1 MAGTMS
7 EILSFLATFSLIV
20 CLTVSL
26 YQMRFF
32 FNKYTTTKNNH
43 LLFSSVQ
50 LASCFFSFAIL
61 IYIFLT
67 SNFDFQIVHSNSHS
81 DKPFI
86 YKFSGAWGNH
96 EGSLLM
102 WILILTIF
110 NFLFVIFDSSNLKLR
125 NKIIANQSFLIL
137 GFLAFCLF
145 MSSPFTLMEEGFSQ
159 GLGLNP
165 ILQDPLLAI
174 HPPVLYLGYV
184 GFSLVFSFAIAG
196 MLNNKVDQDWAIA
209 LKPWILIAWIFL
221 TLGIALGSFWAYY
234 ELGWGGY
241 WFWDPVENASLMP
254 WLSATALLHCII
266 VLEKRNAL
274 QSWTILLAILTFSLS
289 LIGTFLV
296 RSGIL
301 NSVHTFAS
309 DPGRGLFILLF
320 LALVLTFS
328 FSLFALKGSMLEKT
342 SSFGS
347 TSRESGIL
355 VNNWLLLTILFIVFL
370 GTLYPLFIDLILEK
384 SLTVGP
390 QYYIITITPV
400 LILLLIFMTITP
412 LMSWTQGS
420 ISQAFIRIK
429 QPLILSLT
437 LAFATSLYFYVF
449 SITNII
455 ILFLSFTLISVSL
468 FSGIKFTHKNILIK
482 SGLGRILSHA
492 GFGLFII
499 SVIANATYSEEKIYD
514 AKVKDILVL
523 NEHKFMFEQVNRVE
537 GENYS
542 SIQAVFNLLK
552 NDKPIKKFTPEI
564 RFYND
569 PPTATSE
576 TSIVHGLF
584 SDIYLVMNVP
594 QYQDSISV
602 RIHVKPFMNFIWLG
616 VLMIIVGG
624 LLSIFYRFKKVV
636 K

>member
-7 EILSFLATFSLIV
+7 ELLSFAATFSLII
-20 CLTVSL
+20 CLIVSL
-26 YQMRFF
+26 YQMRLFF
-32 FNKYTTTKNNH
+32 IKYETTKNNH

-50 LASCFFSFAIL
+50 LSSCFFSFAIL

-110 NFLFVIFDSSNLKLR
+110 NFLFVIYDSSNFKLR

-145 MSSPFTLMEEGFSQ
+145 MSSPFTLMEESFSQ

-196 MLNNKVDQDWAIA
+196 MLKDKVDQEWAIA
-209 LKPWILIAWIFL
+209 LKPWILVAWIFL

-266 VLEKRNAL
+266 VLEKRNTL
-274 QSWTILLAILTFSLS
+274 QSWSILLSILTFSLS

-296 RSGIL
+296 RSGVL

-320 LALVLTFS
+320 LALVLFFS
-328 FSLFALKGSMLEKT
+328 FSLFATKGSLLEKK
-342 SSFGS
+342 SSFGAI
-347 TSRESGIL
+347 SRESGIL

-370 GTLYPLFIDLILEK
+370 GTIYPLFIDLVLEK

-390 QYYIITITPV
+390 QFYVVTITPI
-400 LILLLIFMTITP
+400 LILLLMFMTITP
-412 LMSWTQGS
+412 LIGWTKS
-420 ISQAFIRIK
+420 SFSQAFIKIK
-429 QPLILSLT
+429 YSLIFSLT
-437 LAFATSLYFYVF
+437 LAFAISLYFSLFPV
-449 SITNII
+449 TQII
-455 ILFLSFTLISVSL
+455 ILFLSFSLIATSL
-468 FSGIKFTHKNILIK
+468 FLGVNLYKKNIFVK
-482 SGLGRILSHA
+482 SILGRTLSHA
-492 GFGLFII
+492 GFGLFIV

-514 AKVKDILVL
+514 AKVKDILEL
-523 NEHKFMFEQVNRVE
+523 NEHQFVFEQVNRVE

-542 SIQAVFNLLK
+542 SIQAVFNLLRD
-552 NDKPIKKFTPEI
+552 DKPINQFTPEI

-576 TSIVHGLF
+576 TSIVQGVF
-584 SDIYLVMNVP
+584 KDIYIVMNVP

-602 RIHVKPFMNFIWLG
+602 RIHIKPFMNFIWLG
-616 VLMIIVGG
+616 VLMIIIGG
-624 LLSIFYRFKKVV
+624 IFSIFQRV
-636 K
+636 KSA

>member
-1 MAGTMS
+1 MAGSMS
-7 EILSFLATFSLIV
+7 LTLSFLATLFLVV
-20 CLTVSL
+20 CFVVSL
-26 YQMRFF
+26 FQMRYFF
-32 FNKYTTTKNNH
+32 SKYETTIGNH
-43 LLFSSVQ
+43 LLLSAIQ
-50 LASCFFSFAIL
+50 LATCLFSFLIL

-67 SNFDFQIVHSNSHS
+67 SNFDFQIVYSNSHTE
-81 DKPFI
+81 KPFL
-86 YKFSGAWGNH
+86 YKLSGTWGNH

-110 NFLFVIFDSSNLKLR
+110 NFFYVISNSSDNKLR

-137 GFLAFCLF
+137 GFLLFCLLT
-145 MSSPFTLMEEGFSQ
+145 SSPFVLLEENVSQ

-184 GFSLVFSFAIAG
+184 GFSLVFSFAIGG
-196 MLNNKVDQDWAIA
+196 MLNNKVDKVWASA

-234 ELGWGGY
+234 ELGWGGF

-266 VLEKRNAL
+266 VLEKKDTL
-274 QSWTILLAILTFSLS
+274 QSWTILLSILTFSLS
-289 LIGTFLV
+289 LVGTFLV

-320 LALVLTFS
+320 LAIVLLFS
-328 FSLFALKGSMLEKT
+328 FSLFASKGATLEKP
-342 SSFGS
+342 SSFRAI
-347 TSRESGIL
+347 SRESGIL

-370 GTLYPLFIDLILEK
+370 GTIYPLFIDLILEK

-390 QYYIITITPV
+390 QYYVKTIAPIIF
-400 LILLLIFMTITP
+400 LLLIFMTVTP
-412 LMSWTQGS
+412 LLGWVKGS
-420 ISQAFIRIK
+420 INQVLVKIK
-429 QPLILSLT
+429 YSLIFSLT
-437 LAFATSLYFYVF
+437 LAFVISLYFDLF
-449 SITNII
+449 SMTQVII
-455 ILFLSFTLISVSL
+455 FFFSFSLIVTTL
-468 FSGIKFTHKNILIK
+468 FSGIKFSKNSVFVKSILGK
-482 SGLGRILSHA
+482 TLSHA
-492 GFGLFII
+492 GFGLFIL

-514 AKVKDILVL
+514 AKVKDILEL
-523 NEHKFMFEQVNRVE
+523 KNHQFIFEKVNQVE
-537 GENYS
+537 GENYN
-542 SIQAVFNLLK
+542 SIQAVFSLLEGNK
-552 NDKPIKKFTPEI
+552 AVKQFTPEI

-576 TSIVHGLF
+576 TSIVYGLF
-584 SDIYLVMNVP
+584 SDIYIVMNVP

-624 LLSIFYRFKKVV
+624 IFSIIFRIKN
-636 K
+636 

>member
-1 MAGTMS
+1 MAGSMS
-7 EILSFLATFSLIV
+7 LTLSFVATFSLVV
-20 CLTVSL
+20 CFAVSL
-26 YQMRFF
+26 FQMRYFF
-32 FNKYTTTKNNH
+32 SKYETTIGNH
-43 LLFSSVQ
+43 LLLSTIQ
-50 LASCFFSFAIL
+50 LASCLFSFLIL
-61 IYIFLT
+61 IYVFLT
-67 SNFDFQIVHSNSHS
+67 SNFDFQIVYSNSHTE
-81 DKPFI
+81 KPFL
-86 YKFSGAWGNH
+86 YKLSGAWGNH

-110 NFLFVIFDSSNLKLR
+110 NFFYVISNSSDIKLR
-125 NKIIANQSFLIL
+125 NKIVANQSFLIL
-137 GFLAFCLF
+137 GFLSFCLL
-145 MSSPFTLMEEGFSQ
+145 MSSPFTLLKENFSQ

-184 GFSLVFSFAIAG
+184 GFSLVFSFAIGG
-196 MLNNKVDQDWAIA
+196 MLNNKVDKEWASA

-234 ELGWGGY
+234 ELGWGGF

-266 VLEKRNAL
+266 VLEKRDTL
-274 QSWTILLAILTFSLS
+274 QSWTILLSILTFSLS

-320 LALVLTFS
+320 LAIVLLFS
-328 FSLFALKGSMLEKT
+328 FSLFASKGSTLEK
-342 SSFGS
+342 SGSFGAI
-347 TSRESGIL
+347 SRESGIL

-370 GTLYPLFIDLILEK
+370 GTIYPLFIDLILEK

-390 QYYIITITPV
+390 QYYVTTITPIV
-400 LILLLIFMTITP
+400 FLLLIFMTITP
-412 LMSWTQGS
+412 LVGWVKGS
-420 ISQAFIRIK
+420 INQVLVKIK
-429 QPLILSLT
+429 YSLILSLT
-437 LAFATSLYFYVF
+437 LAFAISLYFDLF
-449 SITNII
+449 SITQMI
-455 ILFLSFTLISVSL
+455 ILFLSFSLIITTL
-468 FSGIKFTHKNILIK
+468 FSGIKFSQNNIFVQSI
-482 SGLGRILSHA
+482 LGKTLSHA
-492 GFGLFII
+492 GFGLFIL

-514 AKVKDILVL
+514 AKVKDILEL
-523 NEHKFMFEQVNRVE
+523 NNHQFVFEKVNHVE
-537 GENYS
+537 GENYN
-542 SIQAVFNLLK
+542 SIQAVFNLLEDNK
-552 NDKPIKKFTPEI
+552 AVKQFMPEI

-616 VLMIIVGG
+616 VFMIIVGG
-624 LLSIFYRFKKVV
+624 MFSIIYRIKN
-636 K
+636 

>member
-1 MAGTMS
+1 
-7 EILSFLATFSLIV
+7 
-20 CLTVSL
+20 
-26 YQMRFF
+26 
-32 FNKYTTTKNNH
+32 
-43 LLFSSVQ
+43 
-50 LASCFFSFAIL
+50 
-61 IYIFLT
+61 
-67 SNFDFQIVHSNSHS
+67 
-81 DKPFI
+81 
-86 YKFSGAWGNH
+86 
-96 EGSLLM
+96 
-102 WILILTIF
+102 
-110 NFLFVIFDSSNLKLR
+110 
-125 NKIIANQSFLIL
+125 
-137 GFLAFCLF
+137 
-145 MSSPFTLMEEGFSQ
+145 MSSPFILLKENFSQ

-184 GFSLVFSFAIAG
+184 GFSLVFSFAIGG
-196 MLNNKVDQDWAIA
+196 MLNNKVDKEWASA

-234 ELGWGGY
+234 ELGWGGF

-266 VLEKRNAL
+266 VLEKRDTL
-274 QSWTILLAILTFSLS
+274 QSWTILLSILTFSLS

-320 LALVLTFS
+320 LAIVLLFS
-328 FSLFALKGSMLEKT
+328 FSLFASKGSTLEK
-342 SSFGS
+342 SGSFGAI
-347 TSRESGIL
+347 SRESGIL

-370 GTLYPLFIDLILEK
+370 GTIYPLFIDLILEK

-390 QYYIITITPV
+390 QYYVTTITPIV
-400 LILLLIFMTITP
+400 FLLLIFMTITP
-412 LMSWTQGS
+412 LVGWAKGS
-420 ISQAFIRIK
+420 INQVMVKIK
-429 QPLILSLT
+429 YSLILSLT
-437 LAFATSLYFYVF
+437 LAFAISLYFDLF
-449 SITNII
+449 SITQVI
-455 ILFLSFTLISVSL
+455 ILFLSFSLIITTL
-468 FSGIKFTHKNILIK
+468 FSGIKFSQNNIFVQSI
-482 SGLGRILSHA
+482 LGKTLSHA
-492 GFGLFII
+492 GFGLFIL

-514 AKVKDILVL
+514 AKVKDILEL
-523 NEHKFMFEQVNRVE
+523 NNHRFVFEKVNHVE
-537 GENYS
+537 GENYN
-542 SIQAVFNLLK
+542 SIQAVFSLLEDNK
-552 NDKPIKKFTPEI
+552 AVKQFMPEI

-616 VLMIIVGG
+616 VFMIIVGG
-624 LLSIFYRFKKVV
+624 MFSIIYRIKN
-636 K
+636 

>member
-1 MAGTMS
+1 MAGSMS
-7 EILSFLATFSLIV
+7 LTLSFVATFSLVV
-20 CLTVSL
+20 CFAVSL
-26 YQMRFF
+26 FQMRYFF
-32 FNKYTTTKNNH
+32 SKYEATIGNH
-43 LLFSSVQ
+43 LLLSTVQ
-50 LASCFFSFAIL
+50 LASCLFSFLIL
-61 IYIFLT
+61 IYVFLT
-67 SNFDFQIVHSNSHS
+67 SNFDFQIVYSNSHTE
-81 DKPFI
+81 KPFL
-86 YKFSGAWGNH
+86 YKLSGAWGNH

-110 NFLFVIFDSSNLKLR
+110 NFFYVISNSSDIKLR
-125 NKIIANQSFLIL
+125 NKIVANQSFLIL
-137 GFLAFCLF
+137 GFLSFCLL
-145 MSSPFTLMEEGFSQ
+145 MSSPFILLKENFSQ

-184 GFSLVFSFAIAG
+184 GFSLVFSFAIGG
-196 MLNNKVDQDWAIA
+196 MLNNKVDKEWASA

-234 ELGWGGY
+234 ELGWGGF

-266 VLEKRNAL
+266 VLEKRDTL
-274 QSWTILLAILTFSLS
+274 QSWTILLSILTFSLS

-320 LALVLTFS
+320 LAIVLLFS
-328 FSLFALKGSMLEKT
+328 FSLFASKGSTLEK
-342 SSFGS
+342 SGSFGAI
-347 TSRESGIL
+347 SRESGIL

-370 GTLYPLFIDLILEK
+370 GTIYPLFIDLILEK

-390 QYYIITITPV
+390 QYYVTTISPIV
-400 LILLLIFMTITP
+400 FLLLIFMTITP
-412 LMSWTQGS
+412 LVGWTKGS
-420 ISQAFIRIK
+420 INQVLVKIK
-429 QPLILSLT
+429 YSLILSLT
-437 LAFATSLYFYVF
+437 LAFAISLYFDLF
-449 SITNII
+449 SITQVI
-455 ILFLSFTLISVSL
+455 ILFLSFSLIITTL
-468 FSGIKFTHKNILIK
+468 FSGIKFSQNNIFVNPI
-482 SGLGRILSHA
+482 LGKTLSHA
-492 GFGLFII
+492 GFGLFIL

-514 AKVKDILVL
+514 AKVKDILEL
-523 NEHKFMFEQVNRVE
+523 NNYKFVFEKVNHVE
-537 GENYS
+537 GENYN
-542 SIQAVFNLLK
+542 SIQAVFSLLEDNK
-552 NDKPIKKFTPEI
+552 AVKQFMPEI

-616 VLMIIVGG
+616 VFMIIVGG
-624 LLSIFYRFKKVV
+624 MFSIIYRIKN
-636 K
+636 

>member
-1 MAGTMS
+1 MAGSMS
-7 EILSFLATFSLIV
+7 LTLSFVATFSLVI
-20 CLTVSL
+20 CFAISL
-26 YQMRFF
+26 FQMRYFF
-32 FNKYTTTKNNH
+32 SKYEAIIGNH
-43 LLFSSVQ
+43 LLLSTVQ
-50 LASCFFSFAIL
+50 FISCFFSFLVL
-61 IYIFLT
+61 IYVFLT
-67 SNFDFQIVHSNSHS
+67 SNFDFQIVYSNSHTE
-81 DKPFI
+81 KPFL
-86 YKFSGAWGNH
+86 YKLSGAWGNH

-110 NFLFVIFDSSNLKLR
+110 NFFYAISNSLDIKLR
-125 NKIIANQSFLIL
+125 NKIIASQSFLIL
-137 GFLAFCLF
+137 GFLSFCLF
-145 MSSPFTLMEEGFSQ
+145 MSSPFILLKENVSE

-184 GFSLVFSFAIAG
+184 GFSLVFSFAIGG
-196 MLNNKVDQDWAIA
+196 MLNNKVDKEWASA
-209 LKPWILIAWIFL
+209 LKPWILIAWVFL

-266 VLEKRNAL
+266 VLEKKDTL
-274 QSWTILLAILTFSLS
+274 QSWTILLSILTFSLS

-320 LALVLTFS
+320 LAIVLLFS
-328 FSLFALKGSMLEKT
+328 FSLFASKGSTLEKP
-342 SSFGS
+342 SSFGMI
-347 TSRESGIL
+347 SRESGIL

-370 GTLYPLFIDLILEK
+370 GTIYPLFIDLILEK

-390 QYYIITITPV
+390 QYYVVTIVPIV
-400 LILLLIFMTITP
+400 SLLLIFMTITP
-412 LMSWTQGS
+412 LVGWGKGS
-420 ISQAFIRIK
+420 INQVLVKIK
-429 QPLILSLT
+429 YSLIFSLT
-437 LAFATSLYFYVF
+437 LAFAISLYFDLF
-449 SITNII
+449 SITQVT
-455 ILFLSFTLISVSL
+455 ILFLSFSLIITTF
-468 FSGIKFTHKNILIK
+468 FSGIKFSKNNFFVK
-482 SGLGRILSHA
+482 SILGRTLSHA
-492 GFGLFII
+492 GFGLFIL

-514 AKVKDILVL
+514 AKVKDILEL
-523 NEHKFMFEQVNRVE
+523 KNHQFIFEKVKQVE
-537 GENYS
+537 GENYN
-542 SIQAVFNLLK
+542 SIQAVFSLLEDNK
-552 NDKPIKKFTPEI
+552 VVKQFTPEI
-564 RFYND
+564 RFYDD

-584 SDIYLVMNVP
+584 SDIYIVMNVP

-616 VLMIIVGG
+616 VFMIISGG
-624 LLSIFYRFKKVV
+624 LFSIIYRIKNQ
-636 K
+636 

>member
-1 MAGTMS
+1 MS
-7 EILSFLATFSLIV
+7 LTLSFLATLFLVV
-20 CLTVSL
+20 CFVVSL
-26 YQMRFF
+26 FQMRYFF
-32 FNKYTTTKNNH
+32 SKYETTIGNH
-43 LLFSSVQ
+43 LLLSAVQ
-50 LASCFFSFAIL
+50 LASCFFSFLIL

-67 SNFDFQIVHSNSHS
+67 SNFDFQIVYSHS
-81 DKPFI
+81 HTEKPFL
-86 YKFSGAWGNH
+86 YKLSGVWGNH

-110 NFLFVIFDSSNLKLR
+110 NFFYVMSNSSDNKLR

-137 GFLAFCLF
+137 GFLSFCLLT
-145 MSSPFTLMEEGFSQ
+145 SSPFILLEENVSQ

-184 GFSLVFSFAIAG
+184 GFSLVFSFAIGG
-196 MLNNKVDQDWAIA
+196 MLNNKVDKVWASA

-234 ELGWGGY
+234 ELGWGGF

-266 VLEKRNAL
+266 VLEKKDTL
-274 QSWTILLAILTFSLS
+274 QSWTILLSILTFSLS
-289 LIGTFLV
+289 LVGTFLV

-320 LALVLTFS
+320 LAIVLLFS
-328 FSLFALKGSMLEKT
+328 FSLFASKGATLEKP
-342 SSFGS
+342 SSFRAI
-347 TSRESGIL
+347 SRESGIL

-370 GTLYPLFIDLILEK
+370 GTIYPLFIDLILEK

-390 QYYIITITPV
+390 QYYVKTIAPIIF
-400 LILLLIFMTITP
+400 LLLIFMTVTP
-412 LMSWTQGS
+412 LLGWVKGS
-420 ISQAFIRIK
+420 INQVLVKIK
-429 QPLILSLT
+429 YSLIFSLT
-437 LAFATSLYFYVF
+437 LAFVISLYFDLF
-449 SITNII
+449 SMTQVII
-455 ILFLSFTLISVSL
+455 FFFSFSLIVTTL
-468 FSGIKFTHKNILIK
+468 FSGIKFSKNSVFVKSILGK
-482 SGLGRILSHA
+482 TLSHA
-492 GFGLFII
+492 GFGLFIL

-514 AKVKDILVL
+514 AKVKDILEL
-523 NEHKFMFEQVNRVE
+523 KNHQFIFEKVNQVE
-537 GENYS
+537 GENYN
-542 SIQAVFNLLK
+542 SIQAVFSLLEDNK
-552 NDKPIKKFTPEI
+552 AVKQFTPEI

-576 TSIVHGLF
+576 TSIVYGLF
-584 SDIYLVMNVP
+584 SDIYIVMNVP

-624 LLSIFYRFKKVV
+624 IFSIIFRIKN
-636 K
+636 

>member
-1 MAGTMS
+1 MAGSMS
-7 EILSFLATFSLIV
+7 LTLSFLATLFLVV
-20 CLTVSL
+20 CFVVSL
-26 YQMRFF
+26 FQMRYFF
-32 FNKYTTTKNNH
+32 SKYETTIGNH
-43 LLFSSVQ
+43 LLLSAVQ
-50 LASCFFSFAIL
+50 LASCFFSFLIL

-67 SNFDFQIVHSNSHS
+67 SNFDFQIVYSHS
-81 DKPFI
+81 HTEKPFL
-86 YKFSGAWGNH
+86 YKLSGVWGNH

-110 NFLFVIFDSSNLKLR
+110 NFFYVMSNSSDNKLR
-125 NKIIANQSFLIL
+125 NKIIANQSFIIL
-137 GFLAFCLF
+137 GFLSFCLLT
-145 MSSPFTLMEEGFSQ
+145 SSPFILLEENVSQ

-184 GFSLVFSFAIAG
+184 GFSLVFSFAIGG
-196 MLNNKVDQDWAIA
+196 MLNNKVDKEWASA

-234 ELGWGGY
+234 ELGWGGF

-266 VLEKRNAL
+266 VLEKKDTL
-274 QSWTILLAILTFSLS
+274 QSWTILLSILTFSLS
-289 LIGTFLV
+289 LVGTFLV

-320 LALVLTFS
+320 LAIVLLFS
-328 FSLFALKGSMLEKT
+328 FSLFASKGATLEKP
-342 SSFGS
+342 SSFRAI
-347 TSRESGIL
+347 SRESGIL

-370 GTLYPLFIDLILEK
+370 GTIYPLFIDLILEK

-390 QYYIITITPV
+390 QYYVKTITPIV
-400 LILLLIFMTITP
+400 FLLLIFMTVTP
-412 LMSWTQGS
+412 LLGWVKGS
-420 ISQAFIRIK
+420 INQVLVKIK
-429 QPLILSLT
+429 YSLIFSLT
-437 LAFATSLYFYVF
+437 LAFVISLYFDLF
-449 SITNII
+449 SMTQVII
-455 ILFLSFTLISVSL
+455 FFFSFSLIVTTL
-468 FSGIKFTHKNILIK
+468 FSGIKFSKNSVFVKSILGK
-482 SGLGRILSHA
+482 TLSHA
-492 GFGLFII
+492 GFGLFIL

-514 AKVKDILVL
+514 AKVKDILEL
-523 NEHKFMFEQVNRVE
+523 KNHQFIFEKVNQVE
-537 GENYS
+537 GENYN
-542 SIQAVFNLLK
+542 SIQAVFSLLEDNK
-552 NDKPIKKFTPEI
+552 AVKQFTPEI

-576 TSIVHGLF
+576 TSIVYGLF
-584 SDIYLVMNVP
+584 SDIYIVMNVP

-602 RIHVKPFMNFIWLG
+602 RINVKPFMNFIWFG

-624 LLSIFYRFKKVV
+624 IFSIIFRIKN
-636 K
+636 

>member
-7 EILSFLATFSLIV
+7 EILSFAATFSLII
-20 CLTVSL
+20 CLIVSL
-26 YQMRFF
+26 YQMRLFF
-32 FNKYTTTKNNH
+32 IKYETTKNNH

-50 LASCFFSFAIL
+50 LSSCFFSFAIL

-110 NFLFVIFDSSNLKLR
+110 NFLFVIYDSSNFKLR

-145 MSSPFTLMEEGFSQ
+145 MSSPFTLMEESFSQ

-196 MLNNKVDQDWAIA
+196 MLKDKVDQEWAIA
-209 LKPWILIAWIFL
+209 LKPWILVAWIFL

-266 VLEKRNAL
+266 VLEKRNTL
-274 QSWTILLAILTFSLS
+274 QSWSILLSILTFSLS

-320 LALVLTFS
+320 LALVLFFS
-328 FSLFALKGSMLEKT
+328 FSLFATKGSMLEKK
-342 SSFGS
+342 SSFGAI
-347 TSRESGIL
+347 SRESGIL

-370 GTLYPLFIDLILEK
+370 GTIYPLFIDLVLEK

-390 QYYIITITPV
+390 QFYVVTITPI
-400 LILLLIFMTITP
+400 LILLLMFMTITP
-412 LMSWTQGS
+412 LIGWTKS
-420 ISQAFIRIK
+420 SFSQAFIKIK
-429 QPLILSLT
+429 YSLIFSLT
-437 LAFATSLYFYVF
+437 LAFAISLYFSLFPV
-449 SITNII
+449 TQII
-455 ILFLSFTLISVSL
+455 ILLLSFSLIATSL
-468 FSGIKFTHKNILIK
+468 FLGVNLYKKNIFVK
-482 SGLGRILSHA
+482 SILGRTLSHA
-492 GFGLFII
+492 GFGLFIV

-514 AKVKDILVL
+514 AKVKDILEL
-523 NEHKFMFEQVNRVE
+523 NEHQFVFEQVNRVE

-542 SIQAVFNLLK
+542 SIQAVFNLLRD
-552 NDKPIKKFTPEI
+552 DKPINQFTPEI

-576 TSIVHGLF
+576 TSIVQGVF
-584 SDIYLVMNVP
+584 KDIYIVMNVP

-602 RIHVKPFMNFIWLG
+602 RIHIKPFMNFIWLG
-616 VLMIIVGG
+616 VLMIIIGG
-624 LLSIFYRFKKVV
+624 IFSIFQRV
-636 K
+636 KSA